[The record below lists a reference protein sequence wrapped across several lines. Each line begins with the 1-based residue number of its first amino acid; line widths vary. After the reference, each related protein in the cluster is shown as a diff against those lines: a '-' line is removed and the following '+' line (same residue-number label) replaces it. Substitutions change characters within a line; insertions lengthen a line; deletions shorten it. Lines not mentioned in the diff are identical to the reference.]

1 MQLGKPIN
9 HIIDS
14 SIRKYVSEQLGK
26 PIDHI
31 IDSSI
36 RKYVSDPIVNVIY
49 NSSFNSSLRDSAS
62 VEIVGIIWDSIRI
75 SMYKS
80 TSDSVFKLTSDKI

>member
-1 MQLGKPIN
+1 MQLGRPIN
-9 HIIDS
+9 HIIDFLA
-14 SIRKYVSEQLGK
+14 RK
-26 PIDHI
+26 H
-31 IDSSI
+31 
-36 RKYVSDPIVNVIY
+36 VSDPIANVIC

-75 SMYKS
+75 STHKS

>member
-1 MQLGKPIN
+1 MQLGKPI
-9 HIIDS
+9 D
-14 SIRKYVSEQLGK
+14 Y
-26 PIDHI
+26 I

-49 NSSFNSSLRDSAS
+49 NTSFNSSLRDSAS
-62 VEIVGIIWDSIRI
+62 VEIVSIIWDSIRI